1 MGIDGGST
9 EVEWRRRV
17 CDFGGGEPL
26 FSPRLMKLE
35 SGGGLHSVLDVIR
48 ASRLLASRADQAY

>member
-17 CDFGGGEPL
+17 CDVGVGEPL

>member
-35 SGGGLHSVLDVIR
+35 SGGLHSVLDVIR
-48 ASRLLASRADQAY
+48 ASRLLASRAHQAY